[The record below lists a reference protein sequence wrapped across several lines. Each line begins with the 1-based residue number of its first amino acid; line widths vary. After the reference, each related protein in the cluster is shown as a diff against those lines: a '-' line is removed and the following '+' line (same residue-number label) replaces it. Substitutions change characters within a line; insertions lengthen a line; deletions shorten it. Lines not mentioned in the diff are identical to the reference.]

1 MTFRCALRFE
11 PDKAKGPGYGLILA
25 SCPGFSAAPNTLL
38 YMIKDP
44 SNGMSLGPNG
54 WQPGDAH
61 LVPDAVAPSGEILSL
76 SVGPAVVDSLEL
88 QAIYQVV
95 LFTAAEHV
103 LSLIHISTFAVT
115 GDEAT
120 AARIKPHMAFRDGF
134 NIAGDDVIREIVEQ
148 HVLRCEPPTVSRPKS
163 WPRRLRGSERPV
175 A

>member
-95 LFTAAEHV
+95 LFTDAEHV
-103 LSLIHISTFAVT
+103 WQGGLSIN
-115 GDEAT
+115 
-120 AARIKPHMAFRDGF
+120 RI
-134 NIAGDDVIREIVEQ
+134 VY
-148 HVLRCEPPTVSRPKS
+148 
-163 WPRRLRGSERPV
+163 
-175 A
+175 